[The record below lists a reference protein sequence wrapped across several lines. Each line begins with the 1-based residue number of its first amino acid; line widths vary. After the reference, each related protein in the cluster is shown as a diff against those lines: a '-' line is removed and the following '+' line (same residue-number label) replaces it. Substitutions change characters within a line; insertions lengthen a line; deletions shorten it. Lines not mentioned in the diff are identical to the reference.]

1 MDRNIILRCWK
12 KERAMAKIYLFF
24 WVGEEHRH
32 MNFSFNN
39 FFSKENDIPF
49 FHIAKC
55 FFRHN

>member
-32 MNFSFNN
+32 MNFSFNKN
-39 FFSKENDIPF
+39 FSKGMANT
-49 FHIAKC
+49 KV
-55 FFRHN
+55 